1 MISFVNLTFTLFVF
15 YVNLHSYFFPVCSRQ
30 SDVYTLVSYVN
41 LHSYFFFQYALDRLK
56 VMCEEALCSSLWI
69 ENACEVLVLADLHSA
84 DQLKTHAIDFI
95 NR

>member
-1 MISFVNLTFTLFVF
+1 MLIYNLTFFQYALDNLMFTLF
-15 YVNLHSYFFPVCSRQ
+15 
-30 SDVYTLVSYVN
+30 VSYVN